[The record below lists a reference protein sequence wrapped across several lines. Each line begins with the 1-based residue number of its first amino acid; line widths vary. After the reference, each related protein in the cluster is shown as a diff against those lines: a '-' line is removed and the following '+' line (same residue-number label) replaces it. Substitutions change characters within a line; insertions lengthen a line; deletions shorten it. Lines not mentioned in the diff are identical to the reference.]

1 MSELASSYLQ
11 CERTEGK
18 KKGFSFRKREIV
30 NENNNIILT
39 PSSSSFNTTNN
50 KKRVF
55 YSLLIYFKLPFCVVW
70 NFCLGCVCS
79 KYEASN
85 IKHVSFLLEES
96 FYIRIWVRARRKRV
110 RLIVGLWSAHGRLIV
125 GLCSAHG
132 RLIVGLWSAHGRL
145 IVALCSAH
153 GRLNFGL
160 WSAHGRLC
168 PWVFQKHENKFQQVP
183 FLSYE
188 RIKLEYKI

>member
-1 MSELASSYLQ
+1 MSWRPVTFSAKEL
-11 CERTEGK
+11 EKK

-39 PSSSSFNTTNN
+39 PSSSSFNTNNN

-70 NFCLGCVCS
+70 NFCLGSVCS

-85 IKHVSFLLEES
+85 IKHVSFLLEELS
-96 FYIRIWVRARRKRV
+96 SSRFISEY
-110 RLIVGLWSAHGRLIV
+110 GLGLGGSVFDLLSDCGRLIV

-132 RLIVGLWSAHGRL
+132 RLIVGLCSAHGRL

-168 PWVFQKHENKFQQVP
+168 PWVFQKHEDKFQQVP